1 MKERIYGIIRYVLAL
16 VMLCFAL
23 LQMND
28 PDPFVWMCS
37 YSLVAIVSV
46 LGTASQNRW
55 RIVLGMMYVLLALWM
70 FPEEYHGVGEMNE
83 YRPEIEQA
91 RESLGILMAG
101 GICFLSSWLYSNAS
115 SNSDEN

>member
-1 MKERIYGIIRYVLAL
+1 MKERIYCIIRYVLAL
-16 VMLCFAL
+16 VMLGFAS

-28 PDPFVWMCS
+28 PDPFVWICS
-37 YSLVAIVSV
+37 YTLVAIVSIF
-46 LGTASQNRW
+46 GTVNQNRW
-55 RIVLGMMYVLLALWM
+55 RIVLGMVYVLIAVWM
-70 FPEEYHGVGEMNE
+70 FPEEYHGVGEMQE

-91 RESLGILMAG
+91 RESLGIFIAG